1 MVKQR
6 TPQLFSE
13 IYCLVEI
20 VFKKHCLQ
28 PILSHLLLIRKR
40 NKRETLGLMCFKCKV
55 TPKQQGICT
64 TILQCLDSKV

>member
-28 PILSHLLLIRKR
+28 PILTQPLASY
-40 NKRETLGLMCFKCKV
+40 
-55 TPKQQGICT
+55 
-64 TILQCLDSKV
+64 

>member
-20 VFKKHCLQ
+20 VFKKYCLQ
-28 PILSHLLLIRKR
+28 PILTQPLASY
-40 NKRETLGLMCFKCKV
+40 
-55 TPKQQGICT
+55 
-64 TILQCLDSKV
+64 